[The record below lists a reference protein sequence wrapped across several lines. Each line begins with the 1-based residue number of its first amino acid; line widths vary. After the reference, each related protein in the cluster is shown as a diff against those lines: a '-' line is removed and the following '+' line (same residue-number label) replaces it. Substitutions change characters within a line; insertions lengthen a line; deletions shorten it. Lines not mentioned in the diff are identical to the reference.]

1 MDEDTRPIEETETL
15 GQRIRRIRQDRGMSL
30 AKVVRDDFSRAFLN
44 QVEMGKTRPSI
55 RLLRVI
61 AERLGTEVEYL
72 LEGHEAGVDREL
84 AVEKGRVLLL
94 QGESRRALLALKP
107 ALDTYD
113 WPTGCDARVCQAQAL
128 IALGRKDHARGGGEG
143 LPAEVRHPQA
153 PGVKLLWPQA
163 LIALGRKHQADAI
176 LAHEQQEMELHNDRH
191 RLERL
196 KAIEQGRQFRYQ
208 GDAVKV
214 HLQLADRAQR
224 AGQSHDE
231 LEHYRAAR
239 VLLEAGP

>member
-107 ALDTYD
+107 ALDAYD

-128 IALGRKDHARGGGEG
+128 IALGRKD
-143 LPAEVRHPQA
+143 
-153 PGVKLLWPQA
+153 
-163 LIALGRKHQADAI
+163 QADAI

-196 KAIEQGRQFRYQ
+196 KAIEQGRQFRYH

>member
-94 QGESRRALLALKP
+94 QGEPRRALLALKP

-113 WPTGCDARVCQAQAL
+113 WPTGCDARICQAQAL
-128 IALGRKDHARGGGEG
+128 IALGRKD
-143 LPAEVRHPQA
+143 
-153 PGVKLLWPQA
+153 
-163 LIALGRKHQADAI
+163 QADAI

-196 KAIEQGRQFRYQ
+196 KAIEQGRHFRYQ

-239 VLLEAGP
+239 VLLEAAP

>member
-1 MDEDTRPIEETETL
+1 MDDDTRPFEETETL
-15 GQRIRRIRQDRGMSL
+15 GQRIRRIRMDRGMSL

-72 LEGHEAGVDREL
+72 LEGQEAGVEREL

-94 QGESRRALLALKP
+94 QGEPRRALLALKP
-107 ALDTYD
+107 ALDAYD

-128 IALGRKDHARGGGEG
+128 LALGRNE
-143 LPAEVRHPQA
+143 QA
-153 PGVKLLWPQA
+153 A
-163 LIALGRKHQADAI
+163 AI
-176 LAHEQQEMELHNDRH
+176 LAHERQEMELHNDRH

-196 KAIEQGRQFRYQ
+196 KAIESGRQFRYQ
-208 GDAVKV
+208 GDAVKA

>member
-1 MDEDTRPIEETETL
+1 MEEDTRPIEETETL

-128 IALGRKDHARGGGEG
+128 IALGRKD
-143 LPAEVRHPQA
+143 
-153 PGVKLLWPQA
+153 
-163 LIALGRKHQADAI
+163 QADAI

>member
-94 QGESRRALLALKP
+94 QGEPRRALLALKP

-113 WPTGCDARVCQAQAL
+113 WPTGCDARICQAQAL
-128 IALGRKDHARGGGEG
+128 IAVGRKD
-143 LPAEVRHPQA
+143 
-153 PGVKLLWPQA
+153 
-163 LIALGRKHQADAI
+163 QADAI

-239 VLLEAGP
+239 VLLEAAP

>member
-94 QGESRRALLALKP
+94 QGEPRRALLALKP

-113 WPTGCDARVCQAQAL
+113 WPTGCDARICQAQAL
-128 IALGRKDHARGGGEG
+128 IALGRKD
-143 LPAEVRHPQA
+143 
-153 PGVKLLWPQA
+153 
-163 LIALGRKHQADAI
+163 QADAI

-239 VLLEAGP
+239 VLLEAAP

>member
-128 IALGRKDHARGGGEG
+128 IALGRKD
-143 LPAEVRHPQA
+143 
-153 PGVKLLWPQA
+153 
-163 LIALGRKHQADAI
+163 QADAI

-208 GDAVKV
+208 GEAVKV

>member
-94 QGESRRALLALKP
+94 QGEPRRALLALKP

-128 IALGRKDHARGGGEG
+128 IALGRKD
-143 LPAEVRHPQA
+143 
-153 PGVKLLWPQA
+153 
-163 LIALGRKHQADAI
+163 QADAI
-176 LAHEQQEMELHNDRH
+176 LVHEQQEMELHNDRH

>member
-128 IALGRKDHARGGGEG
+128 IALGRKD
-143 LPAEVRHPQA
+143 
-153 PGVKLLWPQA
+153 
-163 LIALGRKHQADAI
+163 QADAI

-239 VLLEAGP
+239 VLLEAAP

>member
-128 IALGRKDHARGGGEG
+128 IALGRKD
-143 LPAEVRHPQA
+143 
-153 PGVKLLWPQA
+153 
-163 LIALGRKHQADAI
+163 QADAI

-196 KAIEQGRQFRYQ
+196 KAIERGQQFRYQ
-208 GDAVKV
+208 GDAVKA

-224 AGQSHDE
+224 AGHSHDE

-239 VLLEAGP
+239 VLLEAAP

>member
-1 MDEDTRPIEETETL
+1 MDEDSRPLEETETL

-94 QGESRRALLALKP
+94 QGEPRRALLALKP

-128 IALGRKDHARGGGEG
+128 LALGRNE
-143 LPAEVRHPQA
+143 QA
-153 PGVKLLWPQA
+153 A
-163 LIALGRKHQADAI
+163 AI

-196 KAIEQGRQFRYQ
+196 KAIEHGQQFRFQ
-208 GDAVKV
+208 GDAVKL

-224 AGQSHDE
+224 SGQSHDE

-239 VLLEAGP
+239 VLLETEP

>member
-1 MDEDTRPIEETETL
+1 MDEDSRPIEETETL

-128 IALGRKDHARGGGEG
+128 IALGRKD
-143 LPAEVRHPQA
+143 
-153 PGVKLLWPQA
+153 
-163 LIALGRKHQADAI
+163 QADAI

-239 VLLEAGP
+239 VLLEAAP